1 MVIVNQLRKGTGSG
15 DACCRGALGVVHE
28 TFVPTALRCCGQ
40 AEDEKVNAPPAWHL
54 SQPT

>member
-1 MVIVNQLRKGTGSG
+1 VVIVNQLRKGKGSG